1 MVWGSVISAGASLLG
16 GVLANRSRE
25 SVNEE
30 NTALQREFAQNGISW
45 KVADAKRAGIHPI
58 YALGNNGISFQ
69 PSMWS
74 GDGIADGLA
83 QAGQDIGR
91 AIDSTRTSED
101 RVQARLNALMVERG
115 ELQNE
120 VLRSQLARLQ
130 QQPNPPMA
138 EPSPG
143 LIPGQAD
150 VPGRLGL
157 TVGEIKQEPMER
169 TAPHAV
175 DSHSEPGAVTS
186 VGWAKTATGLAPV
199 PSKDVKER
207 IEDMAIPELMWG
219 VQNNLLPNFGA
230 GTKPPRNMLPPG
242 GIGWQWSYTK
252 QEWQPI
258 YLGKGTKFK
267 NGEAVSGP
275 NTPERR

>member
-1 MVWGSVISAGASLLG
+1 MSWGAVLSAGTSLLG
-16 GVLANRSRE
+16 GYLANRSRE
-25 SVNEE
+25 NVAEE
-30 NTALQREFAQNGISW
+30 SAQLQREFAQNGISW
-45 KVADAKRAGIHPI
+45 KVADAKRAGIHPL
-58 YALGNNGISFQ
+58 YAMGNQGIAFQ

-83 QAGQDIGR
+83 AAGQDIGR
-91 AIDSTRTSED
+91 AIDSTRTSD
-101 RVQARLNALMVERG
+101 DKVQARLNALMVERG

-130 QQPNPPMA
+130 QQPTPPMA
-138 EPSPG
+138 DPSPG

-150 VPGRLGL
+150 VPNRLGL
-157 TVGEIKQEPMER
+157 TVKEITQEPMQR
-169 TAPHAV
+169 TQSHAV
-175 DSHSEPGAVTS
+175 DTHSEPGAINS
-186 VGWAKTATGLAPV
+186 LGWAKTPTGLVPV

-219 VQNNLLPNFGA
+219 VQNSLLPNFGA
-230 GTKPPRNMLPPG
+230 GTKPPKNMLPDG
-242 GIGWQWSYTK
+242 AIGWQWSYTK

-258 YLGKGTKFK
+258 YFGKGTKFK

-275 NTPERR
+275 NKP